1 MLSGH
6 IQLPAKTL
14 VCRHE
19 EQIRDWGGA
28 GQAGAAAAPY
38 LLLLDDVDAGLDVG
52 EGVHGGQDGLP
63 LVLLAE
69 LSPRAARSCEGRGEH
84 EAPEVE
90 VLLEVGQPVLHLVV
104 VEIGL
109 CIRDLDVCLEGE
121 VWIQMTFFFSNRQQ
135 HYG

>member
-1 MLSGH
+1 M
-6 IQLPAKTL
+6 QLLAKTL

-19 EQIRDWGGA
+19 EQIRDREE
-28 GQAGAAAAPY
+28 QAWLGDAAAAY

-69 LSPRAARSCEGRGEH
+69 LSPRAARSGEGRREH
-84 EAPEVE
+84 EAPQVE

-104 VEIGL
+104 VKVGL
-109 CIRDLDVCLEGE
+109 RIRDLDVRLERGSE
-121 VWIQMTFFFSNRQQ
+121 SDSKFFVVDQQ
-135 HYG
+135 RYR